1 MLHPINEWPEQD
13 RPREKLI
20 EKGSSALTD
29 AELLAILINT
39 GSSKFTALDLAKKLL
54 TESGNLDRFSKFTY
68 NELKSFKGIGP
79 AKAVTLLAAIELSK
93 RLHSAIPEKKIIIKT
108 PEEVYKYFG
117 YKYCNETQE
126 IFSVIFLDT
135 AGQVIRHQEIT
146 KGTINQTLIGPREI
160 FTKAIEFMANSII
173 LMHNH
178 PSGNPEPSE
187 SDKNLTEKVVRS
199 GELIGIKV
207 VDHVIIAGKTF
218 TSFAQRDLM

>member
-54 TESGNLDRFSKFTY
+54 TESGNLDRFSKFTF
-68 NELKSFKGIGP
+68 NELKGFKGIGP

-117 YKYCNETQE
+117 YKYVNETQE

-187 SDKNLTEKVVRS
+187 SDKNLTDKVVRS